1 MWQIVHG
8 TYFER
13 VGRGV
18 IPHGPGSVMD
28 WTQAQAESYGLERLR
43 KVAQEPVVEDAPTRR
58 VHISGGSV
66 EKGGHND
73 PESQIKDRPPS
84 PAPTKARGRPRK
96 VKDASNA
103 ATSKRK

>member
-18 IPHGPGSVMD
+18 IPHGPGSVMA

-43 KVAQEPVVEDAPTRR
+43 KVAQEPVVDDAPEDDIDALREQAEALGIAVDRR
-58 VHISGGSV
+58 WGV
-66 EKGGHND
+66 
-73 PESQIKDRPPS
+73 PRM
-84 PAPTKARGRPRK
+84 TKEI
-96 VKDASNA
+96 DNA

>member
-43 KVAQEPVVEDAPTRR
+43 KVAQEPVVEDVP
-58 VHISGGSV
+58 
-66 EKGGHND
+66 K
-73 PESQIKDRPPS
+73 PS

>member
-13 VGRGV
+13 VGRGI

-43 KVAQEPVVEDAPTRR
+43 KVAQEHVADKAPEPKKT
-58 VHISGGSV
+58 
-66 EKGGHND
+66 
-73 PESQIKDRPPS
+73 
-84 PAPTKARGRPRK
+84 RGRPRK

-103 ATSKRK
+103 TTSKRG

>member
-43 KVAQEPVVEDAPTRR
+43 KVAQVPAADKAPEPKKT
-58 VHISGGSV
+58 
-66 EKGGHND
+66 
-73 PESQIKDRPPS
+73 
-84 PAPTKARGRPRK
+84 RGRPRK

-103 ATSKRK
+103 PTSKRG

>member
-28 WTQAQAESYGLERLR
+28 WTQEQAESYGLERLR
-43 KVAQEPVVEDAPTRR
+43 KVAQVAAADNDGRTLHTAP
-58 VHISGGSV
+58 GSI
-66 EKGGHND
+66 E
-73 PESQIKDRPPS
+73 RPKP
-84 PAPTKARGRPRK
+84 KRGRPRK
-96 VKDASNA
+96 AKKDGG
-103 ATSKRK
+103 

>member
-43 KVAQEPVVEDAPTRR
+43 KVAQVPVVEDAP
-58 VHISGGSV
+58 
-66 EKGGHND
+66 KLA
-73 PESQIKDRPPS
+73 
-84 PAPTKARGRPRK
+84 PAPNKARGRPRK

>member
-18 IPHGPGSVMD
+18 IPHGPGSVMT

-43 KVAQEPVVEDAPTRR
+43 KLPDA
-58 VHISGGSV
+58 
-66 EKGGHND
+66 E
-73 PESQIKDRPPS
+73 EA
-84 PAPTKARGRPRK
+84 PAKTRGRPRK
-96 VKDASNA
+96 AKDASND
-103 ATSKRK
+103 TNSDRV

>member
-1 MWQIVHG
+1 MWRIVHG

-43 KVAQEPVVEDAPTRR
+43 KVAQEPAVNDAP
-58 VHISGGSV
+58 
-66 EKGGHND
+66 
-73 PESQIKDRPPS
+73 
-84 PAPTKARGRPRK
+84 APIKARGRPRK

-103 ATSKRK
+103 PTPKRG

>member
-18 IPHGPGSVMD
+18 IPHGPGSVVD

-43 KVAQEPVVEDAPTRR
+43 KVAQVPVAEDDIDALREQAEALGIAVDRR
-58 VHISGGSV
+58 WGV
-66 EKGGHND
+66 
-73 PESQIKDRPPS
+73 PRL
-84 PAPTKARGRPRK
+84 TKEIANATTSERG
-96 VKDASNA
+96 
-103 ATSKRK
+103 